1 MSTRTPHTIL
11 TVDDDPYVLSSLRRL
26 LAREGYRILE
36 AANGAEGLE
45 LLRNHAVSLI
55 ISDQRMPVVIG
66 AEFLARARLVSP
78 HSMRI
83 MLTGYAEVEAVAQ
96 AINEGGIH
104 FYFNKPWDDA
114 QLQLAVRQLLDRFE
128 LEQRNRELAEEL
140 FQKNEALQVLNV
152 ELEERVRERTRALS
166 FKVRELEGRDR
177 IAQHLLTVHTLEE
190 TLSLV
195 VQVISEVLGLDRA
208 VIYLCEEVGGMRPVV
223 AIGLRAKKGVAT
235 TGAELA
241 GLEPSPV
248 HLGAFAQVRQ
258 EHRPLRVTD
267 TGSPLLPPF
276 AVVPVARGDELL
288 GLIEVDKRWSRQLIS
303 EEELGAVASF
313 ALQAAVAIRDA
324 QLQQTYHTWKGQ
336 LDEVL
341 REAGPLDPLGGE
353 P

>member
-1 MSTRTPHTIL
+1 MSTATPHIIL
-11 TVDDDPYVLSSLRRL
+11 IVDDDPLVLSALRRL
-26 LAREGYRILE
+26 LLREGYRVL
-36 AANGAEGLE
+36 AAASGTEGLE
-45 LLRNHAVSLI
+45 LLRNNEISLI

-66 AEFLARARLVSP
+66 AEFLARARLISP
-78 HSMRI
+78 YSMRI
-83 MLTGYAEVEAVAQ
+83 MLTGYSEVETLAR

-104 FYFNKPWDDA
+104 FYCSKPWDDG
-114 QLQLAVRQLLDRFE
+114 QLRLVVRQLLDRFE
-128 LEQRNRELAEEL
+128 LEQHNRELTEEL
-140 FQKNEALQVLNV
+140 FQKNEALQVLNA

-190 TLSLV
+190 TLGLV
-195 VQVISEVLGLDRA
+195 VQVICEVLGLDRA
-208 VIYLCEEVGGMRPVV
+208 VIYLHEEVGGMRPVV

-241 GLEPSPV
+241 GLEPSPL
-248 HLGAFAQVRQ
+248 HLEAFAQVGR
-258 EHRPLRVTD
+258 ERRPLRVAD

-276 AVVPVARGDELL
+276 AVVPVTRGDELL
-288 GLIEVDKRWSRQLIS
+288 GLIEVDKRWSRQPMS
-303 EEELGAVASF
+303 KEELEAVASF

-353 P
+353 L

>member
-11 TVDDDPYVLSSLRRL
+11 IVDDEPHVLSSLRRL
-26 LAREGYRILE
+26 LSREGYRIL
-36 AANGAEGLE
+36 AATSGAEGLE

-83 MLTGYAEVEAVAQ
+83 MLTGYAEVEAAAQ

-104 FYFNKPWDDA
+104 FYFSKPWDDA
-114 QLQLAVRQLLDRFE
+114 QFQLAVRQLLDRFE
-128 LEQRNRELAEEL
+128 LEQRNRELTEAL
-140 FQKNEALQVLNV
+140 FQKNEALQVLNA
-152 ELEERVRERTRALS
+152 ELEERVRERTQALS
-166 FKVRELEGRDR
+166 FKIRELEGRDR

-190 TLSLV
+190 TLGLV

-208 VIYLCEEVGGMRPVV
+208 VIYLHEEVGGMRPVV
-223 AIGLRAKKGVAT
+223 AIGLRAKGVAT

-241 GLEPSPV
+241 GLQPS
-248 HLGAFAQVRQ
+248 HLHLDTFAQVCRDR
-258 EHRPLRVTD
+258 RPFRVTE

-276 AVVPVARGDELL
+276 AVVPVVRGDELL
-288 GLIEVDKRWSRQLIS
+288 GLIEVDKRWSRQPMS

-341 REAGPLDPLGGE
+341 REAGPLDALGGE